1 MYLFTNEMVVGLGK
15 PKKYLHLLCILLA
28 LPLLYHMIIVIQEAF
43 FGFSGERL
51 VESGS
56 FLV

>member
-1 MYLFTNEMVVGLGK
+1 MVFGLGK
-15 PKKYLHLLCILLA
+15 PKKYLHLFCILLA
-28 LPLLYHMIIVIQEAF
+28 LPLFYHMIIVIQEAFLAF

-56 FLV
+56 FLA